1 MPNPG
6 AILSSLFGM
15 ASLASKADA
24 EHNAGFSNA
33 LELERAARMADA
45 QSVDALSRGNLLAGQ
60 QRMKGTSLM
69 RRQKVAYANSGV
81 TADGT
86 PSQAL
91 DSSQFFSEYDA
102 QNLQNNAV
110 REAFGFKE
118 VGRKYRAQRDETKRK
133 MEQAQK
139 EAQLALIGQ
148 GISLIGGLL

>member
-6 AILSSLFGM
+6 AIIASMFGM
-15 ASLASKADA
+15 ASVAEKSEAEQDA
-24 EHNAGFSNA
+24 GYANT

-45 QSVDALSRGNLLAGQ
+45 QAVDALSRGNLLAGQ
-60 QRMKGTSLM
+60 RRMKGTSLM
-69 RRQKVAYANSGV
+69 RSQKVAYAASGV
-81 TADGT
+81 TAEGT

-91 DSSQFFSEYDA
+91 DSSQLFSEYDA

-133 MEQAQK
+133 MEQSQK